1 MIEENDMATPK
12 EVTQEM
18 LEAAMKKAVETG
30 LLPKHVDQETCL
42 KNWSSMKAVLQT
54 ALDLAE

>member
-1 MIEENDMATPK
+1 MATPK

-30 LLPKHVDQETCL
+30 LIPKHVDQETYL
-42 KNWSSMKAVLQT
+42 ENWSSMKAVLQA
-54 ALDLAE
+54 ALDLAEL

>member
-1 MIEENDMATPK
+1 MDTPK

-30 LLPKHVDQETCL
+30 LIQTHVDQETYL
-42 KNWSSMKAVLQT
+42 KNWSSMKVVLQA